1 MRGIDTNILLRFL
14 TRDEETQAK
23 RAAEILTQECSEETP
38 GFLTSIVLVELV
50 WTLVRVYQY
59 SREDIAKA
67 LDVLL
72 NAKELCF
79 EHPDEAHYA
88 ARVFTSGLGD
98 FADSLIGAIAIKHGC
113 TDTLTFDRKAARLE
127 AFTSA

>member
-14 TRDEETQAK
+14 TRDDETQAK
-23 RAAEILTQECSEETP
+23 RAAEILIQECSEETP

-50 WTLVRVYQY
+50 WTLDRVYKY

-67 LDVLL
+67 LEVLL

-79 EHPDEAHYA
+79 EHPDETHYA
-88 ARVFTSGLGD
+88 ARLFSSGSGD